1 MIKNLV
7 FDMGNVLIHWSADRL
22 MDGMGVKDE
31 EDRKILVEEMFHSS
45 EWLLLDWGQTTEDE
59 VESVF
64 RSRIPSRLWSCIHNS
79 IYWEN
84 MIYPVEGMADFIK
97 GKKEEG
103 YSIYLLSNAPARCHD
118 FFHLIPGSQYFDGV
132 VFSGAV
138 RMVKPESDIFF
149 YLAERYSL
157 NSGECL
163 FVDDLE
169 ENVRGAE
176 RCGFYGHVFKGD
188 PAEIEEKLSLLQA

>member
-31 EDRKILVEEMFHSS
+31 ADRKILLEEMFHSP
-45 EWLLLDWGQTTEDE
+45 EWLLLDWGQTGEDE
-59 VESVF
+59 AERAF
-64 RSRIPSRLWSCIHNS
+64 RSRIPSRLWPYIHNS

-84 MIYPVEGMADFIK
+84 MIYPVEGMDGFIK
-97 GKKEEG
+97 RKKEEG

-118 FFHLIPGSQYFDGV
+118 FFRLIPGSEYFDGV

-138 RMVKPESDIFF
+138 RMVKPDSDIFF
-149 YLAERYSL
+149 YLADKYSL

-163 FVDDLE
+163 FIDDLE
-169 ENVRGAE
+169 QNVRGAE
-176 RCGFYGHVFKGD
+176 RCGFYGLVFKGE
-188 PAEIEEKLSLLQA
+188 AQEIEDKLSLLQA